1 MSRLSREHLLGF
13 LLDALAP
20 DEQQQVEAELN
31 QNPKLR
37 DELQSLESH
46 LRPLGMCDRPQPI
59 DPPVGLA
66 ARTCEYV
73 AAQSAALVAPGGAL
87 VFRGV
92 ERERRF
98 TWSDFVTMAAVIV
111 AAASLFFPALSFS
124 RFQAQIATCQ
134 NQLRLIGFGLHE
146 YSNRQPDHSFPG
158 PEVAGNRAATGIVAP
173 ILVSNKLADSQ
184 TFLCPASSAG
194 RRPGGFRV
202 PMPEE
207 LDLAVGPELKHL
219 MASMGG
225 DYGYNM
231 GFVEDGK
238 LVPARDQRRSGYAIA
253 GDAPSNSR
261 PRRVS
266 GNHDGYGQNI
276 LNEDGRVQFLRHL
289 PSSSILDDPYHNR
302 DGLIAAGLDRDDAV
316 LGASNDHPMPVQLIS
331 DGPR

>member
-46 LRPLGMCDRPQPI
+46 LKPLGMFERPQPI
-59 DPPVGLA
+59 DPPAGLA
-66 ARTCEYV
+66 ARTCDFV
-73 AAQSAALVAPGGAL
+73 AAHSAALVTPAGTLAL
-87 VFRGV
+87 HGV

-98 TWSDFVTMAAVIV
+98 TWSEFVTMAAVIV
-111 AAASLFFPALSFS
+111 AAASLFFPALSLS
-124 RFQAQIATCQ
+124 RFDAHIATCQ
-134 NQLRLIGFGLHE
+134 NQLRLIGNGLHE
-146 YSNRQPDHSFPG
+146 YSNRQPDHSFPS

-173 ILVSNKLADSQ
+173 ILVSHKLADSQ
-184 TFLCPASSAG
+184 TFLCPASSSG

-202 PMPEE
+202 PLPDE
-207 LDLAVGPELKHL
+207 LDQAVGSELKSL

-231 GFVEDGK
+231 GYVEDGK
-238 LVPARDQRRSGYAIA
+238 LVPARDQRRSGYVIA

-261 PRRVS
+261 PKRVS
-266 GNHDGYGQNI
+266 GNHNGYGQNV
-276 LNEDGRVQFLRHL
+276 LNEDGRIQFLRHL
-289 PSSSILDDPYHNR
+289 ADPNILDDPYHNR
-302 DGLIAAGLDRDDAV
+302 DGWVAAGVDRDDAV